1 MFSYF
6 AFSRKPRKSQA
17 EMVELSIDVVAA
29 AVSEAVAFFFE
40 DFFHFPKGW
49 HGVRAVIRFYGFTV
63 AELDRKA

>member
-6 AFSRKPRKSQA
+6 AFLRKPRKSQA

-40 DFFHFPKGW
+40 DFFHFPR
-49 HGVRAVIRFYGFTV
+49 GVERLYGFPV
-63 AELDRKA
+63 FRWQN